1 MCNRLHREGIN
12 IYPTVVDNQ
21 FTITKDNDKQYRIL
35 MYDLRGV
42 EYLNTTIKDYT
53 NLIQN
58 LNLNK
63 GMYIIKIIGENGF
76 VETEK
81 IIKM

>member
-1 MCNRLHREGIN
+1 
-12 IYPTVVDNQ
+12 
-21 FTITKDNDKQYRIL
+21 